1 MFYSDDCKLSLVS
14 ISHHSNKMNTLY
26 NFMVNLVDREIDRQ
40 LKSDDFESLLVDYTS
55 SIS

>member
-1 MFYSDDCKLSLVS
+1 
-14 ISHHSNKMNTLY
+14 
-26 NFMVNLVDREIDRQ
+26 MVNLVDREIDRQ

>member
-1 MFYSDDCKLSLVS
+1 LSLVS

-26 NFMVNLVDREIDRQ
+26 NFMVNLVDREIERQ